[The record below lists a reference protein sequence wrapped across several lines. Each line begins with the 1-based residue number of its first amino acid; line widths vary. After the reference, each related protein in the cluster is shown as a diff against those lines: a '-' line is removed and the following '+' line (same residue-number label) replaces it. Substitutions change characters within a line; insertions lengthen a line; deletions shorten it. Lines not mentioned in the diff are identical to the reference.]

1 MAVNAT
7 GRGSWRA
14 LLQRGLDT
22 AADLSDLVAQ
32 KISAAADPRARLL
45 RRRRRALRWGL
56 IFTAGCV
63 FWAVVTAVLAAWG
76 WFALLLEITGAIAVV
91 QAIPATLLLLR
102 YHWLRSEPL
111 PASRPANARR
121 LPPPGSAARP
131 AMYALGASERGF
143 FSLLGVIE
151 RGAMLPAAEIR
162 ELTAAANKTSAAMAS
177 TAAEVVSMERAV
189 HYTESSRS
197 YLVPTINAFT
207 AQLSAGVR
215 QYNEMVTAAAQLVSS
230 ANGNADADADAEA
243 DAEADV
249 GAGGALAASHQRYR
263 DELVGATDRLLGW
276 AQAFD
281 ELGGLPRR

>member
-1 MAVNAT
+1 M
-7 GRGSWRA
+7 
-14 LLQRGLDT
+14 LQRGLDT
-22 AADLSDLVAQ
+22 ATDLSDLVAQ

-56 IFTAGCV
+56 IFTAGCL
-63 FWAVVTAVLAAWG
+63 FWAVVTALLAAWG
-76 WFALLLEITGAIAVV
+76 WFALLLEITGFIAVV

-102 YHWLRSEPL
+102 YRWLRSEPL
-111 PASRPANARR
+111 PAPRPANARR

-143 FSLLGVIE
+143 FSLLGVME
-151 RGAMLPAAEIR
+151 RGAMLPPDEIR
-162 ELTAAANKTSAAMAS
+162 DLTAAANRSSAAMAA

-189 HYTESSRS
+189 QYSESSRS

-207 AQLSAGVR
+207 AQLTAGVR

-230 ANGNADADADAEA
+230 ANGDAGSAL
-243 DAEADV
+243 
-249 GAGGALAASHQRYR
+249 GASQQRYR
-263 DELVGATDRLLGW
+263 AELAGATDRLVGW

>member
-1 MAVNAT
+1 VSVKSGQGVMV
-7 GRGSWRA
+7 GHEWRA

-22 AADLSDLVAQ
+22 ANVFSDLVAQ
-32 KISAAADPRARLL
+32 KISAAADPRIRLM

-56 IFTAGCV
+56 VYSAGCL

-91 QAIPATLLLLR
+91 QAIPATLFLLR
-102 YHWLRSEPL
+102 YRWLRGEPL
-111 PASRPANARR
+111 PAHRHPPGRTRR
-121 LPPPGSAARP
+121 LPPPSSAARS
-131 AMYALGASERGF
+131 AMFALGASERGF

-151 RGAMLPAAEIR
+151 RGNMLPAAEVDD
-162 ELTAAANKTSAAMAS
+162 LTAAANKTATAMGA

-189 HYTESSRS
+189 NATPQARS

-230 ANGNADADADAEA
+230 ANAESS
-243 DAEADV
+243 DS
-249 GAGGALAASHQRYR
+249 GPRSPLSRQRYR
-263 DELVGATDRLLGW
+263 EELVGATDRLLGW

-281 ELGGLPRR
+281 ELGGLPRV